1 MVVRQRQGE
10 FKMLKEFL
18 PVERVRRKIDNHH
31 FLSATHQGGWRA
43 SMKHDY
49 GKPRSAAAKPVRVHG
64 VDTGAADFVRRKRTA
79 VIKRVLYLTIFLVV
93 LVGGL
98 GYFQPPSTEI
108 RGWASCAIV
117 MGPLAI
123 LAATRDGC
131 CERPPPPIAM
141 WTEGCEQR
149 HIANQ
154 PLLDK
159 YASGGDVL
167 AQPVGAFR
175 GYQEYV

>member
-1 MVVRQRQGE
+1 MEKRQ
-10 FKMLKEFL
+10 
-18 PVERVRRKIDNHH
+18 
-31 FLSATHQGGWRA
+31 A
-43 SMKHDY
+43 SD
-49 GKPRSAAAKPVRVHG
+49 VRVHG
-64 VDTGAADFVRRKRTA
+64 VDAGAANFVRRKRIA
-79 VIKRVLYLTIFLVV
+79 VIKRILFLTVFLVV

-98 GYFQPPSTEI
+98 GYFQPPSADI

-117 MGPLAI
+117 MVPLAI

-141 WTEGCEQR
+141 WTEGCEQT

>member
-1 MVVRQRQGE
+1 
-10 FKMLKEFL
+10 MLKEFL

-141 WTEGCEQR
+141 WTEGCEQK
-149 HIANQ
+149 Q
-154 PLLDK
+154 K
-159 YASGGDVL
+159 YSPIPGFHNTAIEAPPAVSPGS
-167 AQPVGAFR
+167 FR
-175 GYQEYV
+175 TDFQARTPAT